1 MNITIRNI
9 PDEVIERIR
18 TLSQMEKRS
27 LNNELLIVLERGIEQ
42 EAHHSFDVKKN
53 ISKEVQMKIW
63 DKLAK
68 AWEDDRSTQEIVDEI
83 YEARTLGREVVL

>member
-9 PDEVIERIR
+9 SDEVIEKIR

-42 EAHHSFDVKKN
+42 EAHQSFDVKKT
-53 ISKEVQMKIW
+53 ISKEVQIKIW
-63 DKLAK
+63 EKLAE
-68 AWEDDRSTQEIVDEI
+68 AWQDDRSTQEIVDDI
-83 YEARTLGREVVL
+83 YEARTVGREVVL